1 MTLSFQHFKCT
12 FCILGIFSKTG
23 KTQVS
28 HQVKMMTWWPGH
40 ERWPKWPT
48 DPVPCLAGMPSWTV
62 TTSAIDLQTLG
73 KMEEHC
79 CSLRQS
85 SLTCWGSPKKS
96 TSTPRLR
103 SCREFTES
111 VCRLWRHFWLL
122 WSLPAS
128 TAWRCGSGAVRAFS
142 LLWQLRR
149 HCRILGRACP
159 ICRTHPFTWC
169 CVCMAKCTLSGQWV
183 LHKE

>member
-1 MTLSFQHFKCT
+1 MTFVISAFQMYVLHFGHFFENRKNSGLT
-12 FCILGIFSKTG
+12 
-23 KTQVS
+23 
-28 HQVKMMTWWPGH
+28 PGQNDDLVT
-40 ERWPKWPT
+40 RTWPKWPT

-62 TTSAIDLQTLG
+62 TTSAIDLPTLG

-128 TAWRCGSGAVRAFS
+128 TAWRFGSGAVRAFS

-159 ICRTHPFTWC
+159 ICHTHPFTWC
-169 CVCMAKCTLSGQWV
+169 CVCMAKCTVSGQWV